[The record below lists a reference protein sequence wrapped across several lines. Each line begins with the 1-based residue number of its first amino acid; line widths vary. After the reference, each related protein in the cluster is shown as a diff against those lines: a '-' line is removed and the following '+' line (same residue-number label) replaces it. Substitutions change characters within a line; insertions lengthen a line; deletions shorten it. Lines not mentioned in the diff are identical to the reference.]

1 MDDESPPMGFMY
13 SLAHTLSLQIAIL
26 GQSKLS
32 PMAAGDTSQT
42 IVYTPLQIMQAFVL
56 CCFTQIECV
65 QF

>member
-1 MDDESPPMGFMY
+1 MY
-13 SLAHTLSLQIAIL
+13 SLAHTLSLQIATL

-32 PMAAGDTSQT
+32 PMAAGDASQT